1 MIYTCTNKNITIV
14 ILKRSK
20 TLCSA
25 YRGPKRDPLQIALPN
40 GESITK
46 NTDSYL
52 LGEMIMGIFGND
64 KEQDARIDALES
76 HVRAISE
83 AIQQTQLDVMKV
95 NISLI
100 RTESVLGEKVSSA
113 DVDPGIVVLNEQ
125 LGVARQEY
133 EKMSAAAE
141 ESWTTL
147 HAGASDA
154 LATLRSSVEE
164 AAARVQQE
172 QRD

>member
-1 MIYTCTNKNITIV
+1 
-14 ILKRSK
+14 
-20 TLCSA
+20 
-25 YRGPKRDPLQIALPN
+25 
-40 GESITK
+40 
-46 NTDSYL
+46 
-52 LGEMIMGIFGND
+52 MGIFGND

-100 RTESVLGEKVSSA
+100 RTERLLGDKIASA
-113 DVDPGIVVLNEQ
+113 DVDPGIVALNEQ
-125 LGVARQEY
+125 LGVAREEY

-141 ESWTTL
+141 DSWTTL

-154 LATLRSSVEE
+154 LATLRSSVED

-172 QRD
+172 LQD